1 MMNKWL
7 FQTKPI
13 MKQLTVK
20 QKKILEFIEN
30 FFKKESYWPS
40 IRQIQAQFGF
50 KSTNAVM
57 GHLKAIEQKECIRR
71 IPGQARAFQL
81 NHLTITEHNSQSATD
96 IVSIPIFG
104 SIAAGYPDRVEST
117 DTIGKLQVDLKY
129 TRIRAPHKSF
139 ALKVNGESMLK
150 AGIFNGDLVVVEPGT
165 PQNNDIVA
173 ALIDG
178 ETTLKRFVQPPNAAP
193 YLKAENDLYPNLLPT
208 TSLQIQGIV
217 KSVIRSF

>member
-1 MMNKWL
+1 
-7 FQTKPI
+7 

-20 QKKILEFIEN
+20 QKKILEFIES
-30 FFKKESYWPS
+30 FFKKQSYWPS
-40 IRQIQAQFGF
+40 IRQIQNQFRF

-57 GHLKAIEQKECIRR
+57 GHLKAIEQKEGIRR
-71 IPGQARAFQL
+71 IHGQARAFQL
-81 NHLTITEHNSQSATD
+81 NRPAAKEQNSQSGTD

-104 SIAAGYPDRVEST
+104 SIAAGYPDRVESA
-117 DTIGKLQVDLKY
+117 DTIGKLQVDLKH
-129 TRIRAPHKSF
+129 TQIRSPQKAF
-139 ALKVNGESMLK
+139 ALKVNGESMLN

-178 ETTLKRFVQPPNAAP
+178 ETTLKRFVQPKNAPP
-193 YLKAENDLYPNLLPT
+193 YLKAENNLYPNLLPT